1 MDSTKQILFIDSNGL
16 PRNGTFEK
24 FYAEGVVMYSNPSVR
39 LVENEP
45 QVDDYTLNINGH
57 VIADKFKGRS
67 DERLKSNINSIS
79 NSLDTIKQLSG
90 KIYNYKNET
99 TNSYG
104 LIAQDVQSVLP
115 SVISTDEFGYLNI
128 AYIELIP
135 LLIESIKEL
144 DSKVDKI
151 IQQMEC

>member
-45 QVDDYTLNINGH
+45 QIDDYTLNINGH

-67 DERLKSNINSIS
+67 DERLKSNIQQIQ
-79 NSLDTIKQLSG
+79 NSLNVIKKLSG
-90 KIYNYKNET
+90 KMYTFKNDT
-99 TNSYG
+99 KNSYG
-104 LIAQDVQSVLP
+104 LIAQDVQTVLP
-115 SVISTDEFGYLNI
+115 SVISEDEFGYLNI

-144 DSKVDKI
+144 DSKIDKI
-151 IQQMEC
+151 AESIQP